1 MTEYEQKQI
10 FSSNLN
16 RLIGLSG
23 KEQKQIAF
31 DLDEKPS
38 TFNQW
43 VKGKALPSIPKVHS
57 LADYFGVPFEMLVD
71 LPSDVI
77 SGEISPSGNFVV
89 RKIQNG
95 RKSPR
100 KIPVL
105 GRVAAGIPLEMIED
119 IIDEEEI
126 PGDMVGEY
134 FALQI
139 KGDSMEPKISNGD
152 VVIVRQQPDVESGQI
167 AIVTVNGDDAT
178 CKRVMKYS
186 DGIMLLSNNP
196 NYAPMQFTKE
206 EIENKPIK
214 ILGKVV
220 ELRAKFE

>member
-1 MTEYEQKQI
+1 M
-10 FSSNLN
+10 
-16 RLIGLSG
+16 
-23 KEQKQIAF
+23 
-31 DLDEKPS
+31 
-38 TFNQW
+38 TFNEIVGENIRHYRKINGLTIKEIASKVGITEATMQKYEVGKIRRVDVEM
-43 VKGKALPSIPKVHS
+43 VKNIADAIGVEPSALTGWTA
-57 LADYFGVPFEMLVD
+57 ADYIYHNATKENKPT
-71 LPSDVI
+71 
-77 SGEISPSGNFVV
+77 
-89 RKIQNG
+89 
-95 RKSPR
+95 PR

-105 GRVAAGIPLEMIED
+105 GHVAAGIPLEMIED

-126 PGDMVGEY
+126 PGDMVGDY
-134 FALQI
+134 FALKI

-152 VVIVRQQPDVESGQI
+152 VVIVRKQPDVESGQI

-196 NYAPMQFTKE
+196 NYAPMQFSNK